1 MSYGKF
7 LMGELAKEKNL
18 IDKGLEYDLMFET
31 IEAMYKDFNNTKFS
45 LADKSE
51 YDCIIDYLN
60 YVKNN
65 PKLPDELKQTK
76 LDVVAECIIC
86 ELHEFAKTI
95 DECDYGLPIANDK
108 EMMGIINNQIRL
120 HLNLDENGNKIN

>member
-1 MSYGKF
+1 
-7 LMGELAKEKNL
+7 MGELAKEKNL

-31 IEAMYKDFNNTKFS
+31 IEAMYKDFNNSTFS

-51 YDCIIDYLN
+51 YDYIIDYLN

-65 PKLPDELKQTK
+65 PKLPDEPEQTK
-76 LDVVAECIIC
+76 LDFVAERIIC
-86 ELHEFAKTI
+86 ELHEFAIGKNSHY
-95 DECDYGLPIANDK
+95 YGLPITNDK